1 MSSPRKDANQLE
13 LFKASQGNHLDRR
26 QISWIEEQA
35 PALFNLN
42 ADNH

>member
-1 MSSPRKDANQLE
+1 MSSLRKEENPFE
-13 LFKASQGNHLDRR
+13 LFKASLGNHLDRR
-26 QISWIEEQA
+26 QISWIEELA

>member
-1 MSSPRKDANQLE
+1 MPSPRKEANLLE
-13 LFKASQGNHLDRR
+13 LFKASQGKHLDRR
-26 QISWIEEQA
+26 QINWIEEQA